1 MRKIFFVRFVRGFL
15 NVSNVGEKPPEYLRL
30 SDGGHYENLALLPL
44 LEKRL
49 EKIAIFDGS
58 CNPGGDKYA
67 DSLLNALKL
76 AGEKLRC
83 SFVGENGRD
92 VNEDIKDKFLK
103 VILKKR
109 LRCYRFRVRYYDEG
123 DNNTGKEG

>member
-49 EKIAIFDGS
+49 EKITIFDGS

-83 SFVGENGRD
+83 SFFGENGRD